1 MNEDLNDAPVA
12 FEDQQEH
19 LKDIQSLKVDEI
31 QCDTCKKI
39 FTFSNQIKDH
49 IEKEDHYSFRIK
61 RKENQNFEEVKCNI
75 CLESNIQKLYFI
87 LNNSNI
93 VELKQVI
100 YCQKH
105 FPPGN
110 KDDKIP
116 ILEYIEEEIAKRKFN
131 KVQLRYKDKE
141 NYYDTLKPL
150 VIADMIY
157 TRNLYES
164 KEEYEFEV
172 LEKNER
178 YYFEIPE
185 NFSELNINRGR
196 VLKFTKT
203 EDNNI
208 FEFLAVITN
217 YEMIEN
223 KDYNLLKIRIN
234 PINKHITSL
243 KGHTGRYKI
252 KEGFCLIPYERM
264 LEALKIFDS
273 DIPDDENEIFERAVS
288 LYLTE
293 RILGTLPFDGKSEDK
308 DLKKKV
314 DEILKIEKN
323 TMDLLFDKD
332 DNKLN
337 ENINDFGQLNES
349 QIKALKHIFE
359 NPLNMVQGPP
369 GTGKTFLASFIVYNI
384 FKMRREKDNKILL
397 CTPSNSAAD
406 NLTSYLIR
414 INLATGNKMKLLRV
428 YAKTR
433 ESLEINKD
441 IEKIS
446 LHYLLNQKYGDDLED
461 LDKSELEEETKEII
475 NEHDIIISTCSTSGD
490 ERLKNIIF
498 PFILIDE
505 ATQCCELEAM
515 IPIVHGCQHL
525 TLIGDQ
531 KQLGPVVLH
540 PLAKKYGMNISL
552 FERMLKLYP
561 HLFTMLTIQY
571 RMHPEIVKF
580 PSEQFYDNKI
590 ENRNNLINER
600 ILSEEINKGIG
611 WPIKNI
617 PLLFLHVKGEE
628 KIISGSKSKYNEEE
642 ANIIVQY
649 IVKLLKLGI
658 KLNDIGVI
666 TPYIAQIERIKSLLK
681 MKKIEHMN
689 NLKISS
695 VDGFQGGE
703 KKFIILSN
711 VRSNKENNIGF
722 LKDFRRLNV
731 SITRAIFGMIIIGN
745 AECLYQEESVWKN
758 FINYYQRNKLIYSPY
773 IYDKEEEKEK
783 GEKYNIDELEKVII
797 GNDED
802 INLIEEPFI
811 YGKYEEQKKINED
824 LLNNFECL
832 ENNYAE
838 ENINYLRKKQEK
850 KNKKYN
856 KK

>member
-31 QCDTCKKI
+31 QCDTCKKN
-39 FTFSNQIKDH
+39 FTFSNQIKEH
-49 IEKEDHYSFRIK
+49 IENEGHYSFKIK
-61 RKENQNFEEVKCNI
+61 RKEHQNFEEVKCNI

-332 DNKLN
+332 NNKLK
-337 ENINDFGQLNES
+337 EKINDFGQLNES
-349 QIKALKHIFE
+349 QIKALQHIFE

-446 LHYLLNQKYGDDLED
+446 LHYLLNQKHGDDLED

-642 ANIIVQY
+642 ANIVVQY

-681 MKKIEHMN
+681 MKKIEHMD

-811 YGKYEEQKKINED
+811 YDKYEEQKKINED